1 MGINLRSVGIGA
13 ALQSFLLLPERF
25 MESFCTAFG
34 CKPYP
39 VVDRLINSSGG
50 SGIDSL
56 KLRNWEKQ
64 KKNIQF
70 SYNLLNPV
78 FELSIVIT
86 IHSYLS
92 TVT

>member
-13 ALQSFLLLPERF
+13 ALQSFLLLPARF

-34 CKPYP
+34 CEPYP

-70 SYNLLNPV
+70 SYN
-78 FELSIVIT
+78 F
-86 IHSYLS
+86 IH
-92 TVT
+92 